1 MLKLF
6 FQSSF
11 NTFVSLIISSGSAFS
26 FLALGLGDLVG
37 NENLSSAF
45 GMSNLLIAGAAV
57 AGPAITGI

>member
-11 NTFVSLIISSGSAFS
+11 NTLVSLIVSSGSAFS